1 MTDEKQQRIYDAVS
15 LSMPMQLNPENII
28 ASIYGITGDEL
39 SDERLCQLIAY
50 MDAGA
55 ATTNSE
61 SIYPNDP
68 ILQDIFRHANWAMSL
83 YRDFG
88 REKAI
93 AITTAYENLTP
104 DNPELSKAMDI
115 FNNITAAD
123 IACSNNIAIAAD
135 VSDEITPLIKE
146 AITTGRF
153 KYINPATNMLEYYGN
168 RQAFVKAGINN
179 SSIYVRSE
187 PNFFSSTSYGSVAF
201 NSNVRIISDDGIFS
215 KIEYSN
221 GQQSGYVYSK
231 HLELIEKRNNPFMTI
246 DGITWYNPYWDGFQL
261 NQAFNDLDTNLQG
274 HLGHD
279 IAKSKPEAKAI
290 CAGTV
295 MHAQGFESSPG
306 NLRDNGYILTL
317 KHNVNGKEFYSHYSH
332 LEEDSFL
339 VPVGAEVSAGTPLAI
354 IGTTGNS
361 TGDHL
366 HLGVY
371 TGVISTRPFGYVAGG
386 YAHFFDFSESQPSE
400 ENILLSEKN
409 AIAVESPDEFD
420 STLYYRKY
428 YDFEEVIRTNA
439 QCIN

>member
-1 MTDEKQQRIYDAVS
+1 MSTITYPNQITRCDAAVEAALPLEFNPAGRFYSIFSPDPVGTLELQQFVVQMY
-15 LSMPMQLNPENII
+15 
-28 ASIYGITGDEL
+28 
-39 SDERLCQLIAY
+39 
-50 MDAGA
+50 A
-55 ATTNSE
+55 AQAESYSE
-61 SIYPNDP
+61 SLLELAVERDIY
-68 ILQDIFRHANWAMSL
+68 RHAHW
-83 YRDFG
+83 
-88 REKAI
+88 AI
-93 AITTAYENLTP
+93 ALSETFTKDSALRILSYYEEFTP
-104 DNPELSKAMDI
+104 NNPELDKSMDLFNNSEAIDFAIKLSLDPTTPDI
-115 FNNITAAD
+115 FKDKIITAMNKG
-123 IACSNNIAIAAD
+123 I
-135 VSDEITPLIKE
+135 
-146 AITTGRF
+146 F